1 MKKALLVTR
10 VSGFIPQH
18 ESNNVKLLQKM
29 GYEVHYATN
38 LNQVVYGNDNHRLK
52 ELELIT
58 HQIDFP
64 QSPFSPDVRIAYR
77 QLLALLQEENFD
89 MIHCHMPLSGVLTR
103 LAAEKV
109 RKQTGRN
116 VPVLYTAHGFHFFAG
131 APLQNWLYYP
141 VERYLSRY
149 TDRLILINE
158 EDYARGKKFPVR
170 GTVEHIPGVGIPLE
184 GYKPVEDKTGKARPY
199 IEQLIGRTLSEET
212 RVLVTIGELSKEKN
226 HSLLIEMMEELKD
239 LNLICIIGGTGE
251 EEASLQAMIKEKGL
265 EKKVYLPGYV
275 KQVPAILGEADC
287 FVFPSSREG
296 LPVAMM
302 EAMAAGL
309 PVVAGNIR
317 GVTDLLEHGKGG
329 YLVNSFES
337 VDYAVKVRRL
347 FTEKYGKSAVPRVQR
362 RLQMGQWNQQR
373 VKLFSREVVG
383 PKMQKIYESLEETN
397 VEK

>member
-1 MKKALLVTR
+1 M
-10 VSGFIPQH
+10 
-18 ESNNVKLLQKM
+18 
-29 GYEVHYATN
+29 
-38 LNQVVYGNDNHRLK
+38 
-52 ELELIT
+52 
-58 HQIDFP
+58 
-64 QSPFSPDVRIAYR
+64 
-77 QLLALLQEENFD
+77 
-89 MIHCHMPLSGVLTR
+89 
-103 LAAEKV
+103 
-109 RKQTGRN
+109 
-116 VPVLYTAHGFHFFAG
+116 
-131 APLQNWLYYP
+131 
-141 VERYLSRY
+141 
-149 TDRLILINE
+149 
-158 EDYARGKKFPVR
+158 
-170 GTVEHIPGVGIPLE
+170 
-184 GYKPVEDKTGKARPY
+184 
-199 IEQLIGRTLSEET
+199 
-212 RVLVTIGELSKEKN
+212 LVTIGELSKEKN